1 MILANLIAFSDL
13 LLTYFW
19 LFLNQIYTQK
29 MKVHY
34 DWTIQKA
41 RGTENESHIELIK
54 NVGAMAVLIE

>member
-34 DWTIQKA
+34 DWTIQKHVA
-41 RGTENESHIELIK
+41 QKMKAIFEKEL
-54 NVGAMAVLIE
+54 

>member
-1 MILANLIAFSDL
+1 MILSNLIAFSDL

-34 DWTIQKA
+34 HWNIQKHVA
-41 RGTENESHIELIK
+41 QKKKAIVKKEL
-54 NVGAMAVLIE
+54 